1 MISDIN
7 HVDLAFVV
15 DTTASMGPFIDLARA
30 HMIRT
35 LKMLQDDIDIP
46 LDLREGLVELTHRIA
61 GSGGSY
67 GYPDL
72 SAAARTLE
80 LMLKE
85 LDGPPA
91 DGAALEQ
98 AYRDLVAALEAVA
111 QAPVD

>member
-1 MISDIN
+1 MDAVPRELRIAYIQSAPSKLSDLGALWN
-7 HVDLAFVV
+7 E
-15 DTTASMGPFIDLARA
+15 ARA
-30 HMIRT
+30 SGWSPQAR
-35 LKMLQDDIDIP
+35 D
-46 LDLREGLVELTHRIA
+46 GLVELTHRIA

-85 LDGPPA
+85 LDGQPA